1 MENKGEEYWAI
12 YSAEPVATVLTLKGK
27 STYKPAG
34 DTEVTDEIKEGYE
47 EAVANDA
54 NTFEV
59 DGTTYTIEKAGREN
73 QITIS
78 GEVAF
83 ATKKVFSA
91 ATSDAQIGF
100 EFQQASTG
108 CTWKNGRCL
117 LLSAMAQSMS

>member
-1 MENKGEEYWAI
+1 MEQKGEDYWAI
-12 YSAEPVATVLTLKGK
+12 YSSESVATVLTLKGK
-27 STYKPAG
+27 STYKQVG
-34 DTEVTDEIKEGYE
+34 NTEITDEIKEGYE

-91 ATSDAQIGF
+91 ATNDAEMGF
-100 EFQQASTG
+100 VSSRQHLMQLKQEMLFLNT
-108 CTWKNGRCL
+108 
-117 LLSAMAQSMS
+117 MAQPMS